1 MKIRQNPSA
10 LNTLRHASNHFSKV
24 KGGIARL
31 SSGVKINTGA
41 DGPASLIASE
51 RLRGNIVGLKQVYN
65 NVSSS
70 VSLMQTAEGA
80 LNEVSDLL
88 IKIKQLTIHAMN
100 EATNSSD
107 MLTADQA
114 EIEDLLGTIDRISQ
128 NTEFGGKR
136 LLDGS
141 MGAHGT
147 TVGDSLRFVSAEA
160 TTSATPE
167 QGWKVDIHQIAT
179 RARKSGTVVIDVN
192 NIRNGLQILLN
203 EGGRSISLN
212 TSDSQMGRDI
222 EQMLN
227 NVDQDP
233 VRFPASEMSAQIR
246 GLVVYALNQEIAD
259 NGLNLQVMETP
270 DNKLL
275 VRHNNFG
282 DSSSFSVTS
291 SVAGILSAEANIAQ
305 TSERGKNVEGTIND
319 EMALGE
325 GQLLT
330 TLQGME
336 AAGITIKYDKELG
349 FNEIPIFDD
358 AGEQNGT
365 ELIEQKNEDIVGGPN
380 NPKIEGYVHVSQL
393 SKEFQVGLDKNSNS
407 AFSFANVRTS
417 LMGNGIKNKSGF
429 QSLADIDVKTPQGA
443 KDAAII
449 VGQVIDQ
456 ISVYRGELG
465 SFQKNTLESNLIS
478 LKIAEENITQAEST
492 LRDSDMAAEMSNL
505 TKDQIMLQASTAMIA
520 QANQVP
526 KTVLGLIQNG
536 GSA

>member
-1 MKIRQNPSA
+1 MKIRQNTAA
-10 LNTLRHASNHFSKV
+10 LNTLRHASNHFNKV

-51 RLRGNIVGLKQVYN
+51 RLRGNIAGLKQVYN

-70 VSLMQTAEGA
+70 VSLLQTAEGA

-88 IKIKQLTIHAMN
+88 IKIKQLTIHALN
-100 EATNSSD
+100 EATNSSA
-107 MLTADQA
+107 MLTADQT
-114 EIEDLLGTIDRISQ
+114 EIENLLSTIDRISQ

-141 MGAHGT
+141 MGANGT
-147 TVGDSLRFVSAEA
+147 TVGDFLRFVSAEA

-167 QGWKVDIHQIAT
+167 QGWKIDIQQIAT
-179 RARKSGTVVIDVN
+179 RARKSGTVAIDVK

-203 EGGRSISLN
+203 EGGRSISVN
-212 TSDSQMGRDI
+212 TGDGQLGRDI
-222 EQMLN
+222 EQMLQ

-233 VRFPASEMSAQIR
+233 VRFPAAEMSTEIR
-246 GLVVYALNQEIAD
+246 GLVVYTLNQEITE

-270 DNKLL
+270 DNKLY
-275 VRHNNFG
+275 VQHTDFG

-291 SVAGILSAEANIAQ
+291 SVEGILSAEANIAQ

-358 AGEQNGT
+358 AGEQTGT

-393 SKEFQVGLDKNSNS
+393 SKEFQVGLDKKSNS

>member
-1 MKIRQNPSA
+1 MKIRQNTAA
-10 LNTLRHASNHFSKV
+10 LNTLRHASNHFNKV

-51 RLRGNIVGLKQVYN
+51 RLRGNIAGLKQVYN

-70 VSLMQTAEGA
+70 VSLLQTAEGA

-88 IKIKQLTIHAMN
+88 IKIKQLTIHALN
-100 EATNSSD
+100 EATNSSA
-107 MLTADQA
+107 MLTADQT
-114 EIEDLLGTIDRISQ
+114 EIENLLSTIDRISQ

-141 MGAHGT
+141 MGANGT
-147 TVGDSLRFVSAEA
+147 TVGEFLRFVSAEA

-167 QGWKVDIHQIAT
+167 QGWKIDIQQIAT
-179 RARKSGTVVIDVN
+179 RARKSGTVAIDVK

-203 EGGRSISLN
+203 EGGRSISVN
-212 TSDSQMGRDI
+212 TGDGQLGRDI
-222 EQMLN
+222 EQILQ

-233 VRFPASEMSAQIR
+233 VRFPAAEMSTEIR
-246 GLVVYALNQEIAD
+246 GLVVYSLNQEITE

-270 DNKLL
+270 DNKLY
-275 VRHNNFG
+275 VQHTDFG

-305 TSERGKNVEGTIND
+305 TAERGKNVEGTING
-319 EMALGE
+319 EIALGE

-330 TLQGME
+330 TLNGME

-349 FNEIPIFDD
+349 FNEVPVLDD
-358 AGEQNGT
+358 AGVKIGT
-365 ELIEQKNEDIVGGPN
+365 KLVAQKNEDIVGGPN

-393 SKEFQVGLDKNSNS
+393 SKEFQVGVDKQSNT

-429 QSLADIDVKTPQGA
+429 QSLADIDVKTIQGA
-443 KDAAII
+443 KDAATI

-505 TKDQIMLQASTAMIA
+505 TKDQIMLEASTAMIA

-526 KTVLGLIQNG
+526 RTVLGLIQNG
-536 GSA
+536 G